1 MIWGERVCGR
11 RERKRRRRRRG
22 ERRDFYGRL
31 IGTREKKIMLI
42 IICEFLCVLTKSNH
56 FGRLRLVP
64 IGVALVGDCFE
75 SFDYETLYDVSY
87 NFKMNPT
94 ESNLIIKIKIKTIMD
109 FIHSISAIY
118 IEEERRGSNNGLSIL
133 FFKLQH

>member
-75 SFDYETLYDVSY
+75 SFDYETLDDVSY

-94 ESNLIIKIKIKTIMD
+94 ESNLKIKIKIKIKTIID
-109 FIHSISAIY
+109 FIHPISCY
-118 IEEERRGSNNGLSIL
+118 I
-133 FFKLQH
+133 Q